1 MLKPLRTGI
10 RVGDACC
17 CRRKQGRDLIPDC
30 EMLGAGKSPC
40 SLMDTLQ
47 GTPVPGYPMYHMQT
61 QDAETWLR
69 HEDICK
75 MTLSKTASKRGIILA
90 LSDPAS
96 YRINMS
102 CLVKY
107 GEPRRSGRGHSQL
120 GFRSENRRFVIISTP
135 RFLKGHVARLSP
147 ALF

>member
-1 MLKPLRTGI
+1 
-10 RVGDACC
+10 
-17 CRRKQGRDLIPDC
+17 
-30 EMLGAGKSPC
+30 
-40 SLMDTLQ
+40 
-47 GTPVPGYPMYHMQT
+47 
-61 QDAETWLR
+61 
-69 HEDICK
+69 

-107 GEPRRSGRGHSQL
+107 EEPRRSGRGHSQL
-120 GFRSENRRFVIISTP
+120 GFRSENRRFVISTP